1 MSEDPNRIDDEEVD
15 GSTYPYIGSY
25 LGLKGFVVLIVAG
38 VALMRG
44 ALVIGLALGIAESL
58 AVGFVGSTYRD
69 FVAYGGLVLV
79 LLFRPSGLFGEE
91 VRVV

>member
-1 MSEDPNRIDDEEVD
+1 
-15 GSTYPYIGSY
+15 
-25 LGLKGFVVLIVAG
+25 
-38 VALMRG
+38 
-44 ALVIGLALGIAESL
+44 
-58 AVGFVGSTYRD
+58 VGSTYRD